1 MVGTIPQGLGFSFL
15 LQFLMVF
22 EQPRLQNDLILKHKS
37 HYLQRFDCW
46 SFLLLLYSLTKAS
59 YYHPRLKKALNY
71 AIINKSK
78 IERMSP
84 MKNFRDDIKVN
95 DLAQPFLEPIVEQM
109 TTVFDPEIELDI
121 YNLGLIYE
129 ITVDEN
135 GHCYFLMTFTDTGCG
150 CEETMP
156 YEIAEKLKSI
166 DGINSVKV
174 ETTYSPVWKMTRIS
188 RYGRIALG
196 ISPRGG
202 K

>member
-1 MVGTIPQGLGFSFL
+1 
-15 LQFLMVF
+15 
-22 EQPRLQNDLILKHKS
+22 
-37 HYLQRFDCW
+37 
-46 SFLLLLYSLTKAS
+46 
-59 YYHPRLKKALNY
+59 
-71 AIINKSK
+71 
-78 IERMSP
+78 MSP

-95 DLAQPFLEPIVEQM
+95 YLAQPFLEPIVEQM

-174 ETTYSPVWKMTRIS
+174 ETTYSPV
-188 RYGRIALG
+188 
-196 ISPRGG
+196 
-202 K
+202 

>member
-1 MVGTIPQGLGFSFL
+1 M
-15 LQFLMVF
+15 
-22 EQPRLQNDLILKHKS
+22 
-37 HYLQRFDCW
+37 
-46 SFLLLLYSLTKAS
+46 LLYSLTKTS
-59 YYHPRLKKALNY
+59 YCHPRLKKALNY

>member
-1 MVGTIPQGLGFSFL
+1 
-15 LQFLMVF
+15 
-22 EQPRLQNDLILKHKS
+22 
-37 HYLQRFDCW
+37 
-46 SFLLLLYSLTKAS
+46 
-59 YYHPRLKKALNY
+59 
-71 AIINKSK
+71 
-78 IERMSP
+78 MSP

-95 DLAQPFLEPIVEQM
+95 DLAQPFLEA
-109 TTVFDPEIELDI
+109 
-121 YNLGLIYE
+121 

-156 YEIAEKLKSI
+156 YEIAEKLKAI

>member
-1 MVGTIPQGLGFSFL
+1 
-15 LQFLMVF
+15 
-22 EQPRLQNDLILKHKS
+22 
-37 HYLQRFDCW
+37 
-46 SFLLLLYSLTKAS
+46 
-59 YYHPRLKKALNY
+59 
-71 AIINKSK
+71 
-78 IERMSP
+78 MSP

-135 GHCYFLMTFTDTGCG
+135 GHCHFLMTFTDTGCG

-188 RYGRIALG
+188 RYWTYCPWYLTSRTENKRKTDWTFPTGFLY
-196 ISPRGG
+196 
-202 K
+202 

>member
-1 MVGTIPQGLGFSFL
+1 MR
-15 LQFLMVF
+15 
-22 EQPRLQNDLILKHKS
+22 E
-37 HYLQRFDCW
+37 
-46 SFLLLLYSLTKAS
+46 
-59 YYHPRLKKALNY
+59 
-71 AIINKSK
+71 
-78 IERMSP
+78 
-84 MKNFRDDIKVN
+84 DIKIN
-95 DLAQPFLEPIVEQM
+95 DRALALEKQLIEKLEL
-109 TTVFDPEIELDI
+109 VFDTDVELDV

>member
-1 MVGTIPQGLGFSFL
+1 MIIKDVAA
-15 LQFLMVF
+15 
-22 EQPRLQNDLILKHKS
+22 ILSTAGIESLATLHKQ
-37 HYLQRFDCW
+37 L
-46 SFLLLLYSLTKAS
+46 S
-59 YYHPRLKKALNY
+59 YHDN
-71 AIINKSK
+71 
-78 IERMSP
+78 SP
-84 MKNFRDDIKVN
+84 LVRDVYKR
-95 DLAQPFLEPIVEQM
+95 Q
-109 TTVFDPEIELDI
+109 VFDPEIELDI

-129 ITVDEN
+129 ITIDEN

>member
-1 MVGTIPQGLGFSFL
+1 
-15 LQFLMVF
+15 
-22 EQPRLQNDLILKHKS
+22 
-37 HYLQRFDCW
+37 
-46 SFLLLLYSLTKAS
+46 
-59 YYHPRLKKALNY
+59 
-71 AIINKSK
+71 
-78 IERMSP
+78 
-84 MKNFRDDIKVN
+84 MKNFRNDIKIN
-95 DLAQPFLEPIVEQM
+95 DLAQPFLEQIIEQM

-121 YNLGLIYE
+121 NI
-129 ITVDEN
+129 DEN

-156 YEIAEKLKSI
+156 YEISEKLKAI

-188 RYGRIALG
+188 RSGRIALG

>member
-1 MVGTIPQGLGFSFL
+1 
-15 LQFLMVF
+15 
-22 EQPRLQNDLILKHKS
+22 
-37 HYLQRFDCW
+37 
-46 SFLLLLYSLTKAS
+46 
-59 YYHPRLKKALNY
+59 
-71 AIINKSK
+71 
-78 IERMSP
+78 MSP

-129 ITVDEN
+129 ITIDEN

-196 ISPRGG
+196 ISPRGANKRKTDWTSPTG
-202 K
+202 FLLYFFLWMTIDNLLMIG

>member
-1 MVGTIPQGLGFSFL
+1 
-15 LQFLMVF
+15 
-22 EQPRLQNDLILKHKS
+22 
-37 HYLQRFDCW
+37 
-46 SFLLLLYSLTKAS
+46 
-59 YYHPRLKKALNY
+59 
-71 AIINKSK
+71 
-78 IERMSP
+78 

-95 DLAQPFLEPIVEQM
+95 DLAQPF
-109 TTVFDPEIELDI
+109 
-121 YNLGLIYE
+121 
-129 ITVDEN
+129 
-135 GHCYFLMTFTDTGCG
+135 FLMTFTDTGCG

-156 YEIAEKLKSI
+156 YEIAEKLKAI